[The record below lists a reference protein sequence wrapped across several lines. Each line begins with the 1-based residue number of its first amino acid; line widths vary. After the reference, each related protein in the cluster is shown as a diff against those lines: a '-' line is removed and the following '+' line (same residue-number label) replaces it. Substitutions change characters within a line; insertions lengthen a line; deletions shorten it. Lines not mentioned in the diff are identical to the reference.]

1 MDRNEEMYHII
12 EEQVTN
18 DVIAKIA
25 MYGVEK
31 DGYLLVPNDLLL
43 KIKAEAKYV
52 RD

>member
-1 MDRNEEMYHII
+1 MDRNEEMYQII

-25 MYGVEK
+25 MYSVEK
-31 DGYLLVPNDLLL
+31 DGYLLVPTDLLL